1 MTAGF
6 AAEYLHRGAD
16 HVYLFNYMNGLT
28 GMSNPQEF
36 AEVLEKCGE
45 KESVYEMPR
54 RHVVTYTTPRPV
66 GVPMDCALP
75 RTLGGGWQNFR
86 VNVGGGTNCRT
97 GYAVIGLKEPLAEG
111 QEISVK
117 ANGADCL
124 ETDETFDL
132 EFPPHVAATV
142 VRRIPMR
149 ELHDGDNVLSVRLD
163 GGEATAVWCEIYLP

>member
-1 MTAGF
+1 
-6 AAEYLHRGAD
+6 
-16 HVYLFNYMNGLT
+16 
-28 GMSNPQEF
+28 
-36 AEVLEKCGE
+36 
-45 KESVYEMPR
+45 MPR

-75 RTLGGGWQNFR
+75 RKIGGGWQNFR

-97 GYAVIGLKEPLAEG
+97 GYAVIGLKEPLTEG
-111 QEISVK
+111 QEISIK

-124 ETDETFDL
+124 ETDETFNL
-132 EFPPHVAATV
+132 EFPPHVASTV
-142 VRRIPMR
+142 IRQIPMR